1 MFWQCLLRLRSCFLF
16 CGRWLIAMM
25 ILNWTLDLVS
35 RLPLLFLGILFVLVS
50 KWAFDRFFGQC
61 GSQQATPSGNPAY
74 AVFMGSFLLALGF
87 SLAGAFV
94 MHSDHMS
101 LRALVKAVI
110 EGLLSAGLLWC
121 SILINDRFILYG
133 FKIGKEIHQDRNL
146 GVAYCVAGS
155 TLATGCI
162 LNGSF
167 IGYSPGF
174 FREIVDVLGF
184 WLLGQ
189 VMLCLTALVYR
200 HFKTYDVHK
209 LIEYDNNVAVGVDYG
224 CLLLS
229 IGIVVRAAVVGAG
242 ALSISHEWLLSLL
255 LADLGIGVLFIAYFL
270 IGRYLSGGLD
280 VRTEIE
286 MRKNV
291 ALSCLHGGGVI
302 AVALML
308 AALIQ
313 R

>member
-1 MFWQCLLRLRSCFLF
+1 MRMRLLL
-16 CGRWLIAMM
+16 GRGFHILANAATFRFRMILDWILELIA
-25 ILNWTLDLVS
+25 
-35 RLPLLFLGILFVLVS
+35 RLPLLFLGILFVLMG
-50 KWAFDRFFGQC
+50 KWAFDRYFGPHA
-61 GSQQATPSGNPAY
+61 SQQSAPSDNPAY

-87 SLAGAFV
+87 AMAGSFV
-94 MHSDHMS
+94 MHTDHLS
-101 LRALVKAVI
+101 LRSMAKAVI
-110 EGLLSAGLLWC
+110 EGFLSVGLLWC
-121 SILINDRFILYG
+121 SIVINDRFILYG
-133 FKIGKEIHQDRNL
+133 FKISKEIHQDRNL
-146 GVAYCVAGS
+146 GVAFCVAGS
-155 TLATGCI
+155 TLATGCV

-174 FREIVDVLGF
+174 MREIVDVMIF

-189 VMLCLTALVYR
+189 VMLCLAAFVFR
-200 HFKTYDVHK
+200 RWKTYDVHR

-224 CLLLS
+224 CLLLA
-229 IGIVVRAAVVGAG
+229 IGIVVRGGVVGAG
-242 ALSISHEWLLSLL
+242 GGALWNEWVLSLL
-255 LADLGIGVLFIAYFL
+255 LADLGIFVLFMVYFL

-291 ALSCLHGGGVI
+291 ALGCLQGG
-302 AVALML
+302 ALIGLAIIM

>member
-1 MFWQCLLRLRSCFLF
+1 
-16 CGRWLIAMM
+16 MM
-25 ILNWTLDLVS
+25 ILDWILELSS
-35 RLPLLFLGILFVLVS
+35 RLPLFVLGIVLIVGA
-50 KWAFDRFFGQC
+50 KQAFHRSFASTVKHSADPFR
-61 GSQQATPSGNPAY
+61 NPAY
-74 AVFMGSFLLALGF
+74 VVFLGSFLVALG
-87 SLAGAFV
+87 LAVAGSFA
-94 MHSDHMS
+94 MHSDHLSSRS
-101 LRALVKAVI
+101 LTKACM
-110 EGLLSAGLLWC
+110 EGFLSMILLWC

-146 GVAYCVAGS
+146 GVAFCVAGS

-167 IGYSPGF
+167 IGYSPSF
-174 FREIVDVLGF
+174 VREIVDVMAF

-189 VMLCLTALVYR
+189 VMLCLAAFVFR
-200 HFKTYDVHK
+200 KWKTYDVHK
-209 LIEYDNNVAVGVDYG
+209 LIEYDDNVAVGVDFG
-224 CLLLS
+224 CLLLA
-229 IGIVVRAAVVGAG
+229 IGIVVRAGVVGAG
-242 ALSISHEWLLSLL
+242 GQSLLHEWGLSLL
-255 LADLGIGVLFIAYFL
+255 LADLGILVLFLAYYL